1 MKNQSHGLA
10 RNLQS
15 RHIMM
20 IALGGSIGAG
30 IFKGSSDSISVA
42 GPGVVISYLIG
53 GLLLLAVMQGLAEM
67 VVHNRGAR
75 THLDLIEKSVG
86 RFAGYS
92 VGWMSWFMY
101 VVVMA
106 AEIVASAFFLQY
118 WFTDTPLWVL
128 SLIVSLVITALNLF
142 KVNVFGEVEYVLTGI
157 KVSVLALFIFL
168 GGYLLFFGTENF
180 APVGFTNLTAHEGF
194 FPLGLS
200 GIAASMLVVMFS
212 FGGSEMIGMTLAETE
227 QPEKVIPRAARGVI
241 LRILVFYALPILI
254 IVGLVPWNQISASAS
269 PFITV
274 FESVGIPYVADFM
287 NFVMLIA
294 MISAANSNMY
304 ASSRMLFAKAQDGR
318 APKFLAVLSKQKS
331 PVRAILV
338 CVLFL
343 YLGVLFA
350 FFAEE
355 QTFGYLMIIPAYTVM
370 SVWIMLLVAHLR
382 SRKTESSPQG
392 YRAFGAPVT
401 TWMALISL
409 LIIFVGVVITS
420 PVMGTVFYA
429 MVLLVITGSY
439 LLYRKES
446 DKGTQGNQ
454 QVATNN

>member
-1 MKNQSHGLA
+1 MSNQSQGLA
-10 RNLQS
+10 RHLQS

-42 GPGVVISYLIG
+42 GPGVVLSYLIG

-75 THLDLIEKSVG
+75 THLDLIEQSVG

-118 WFTDTPLWVL
+118 WFSETPLWVL
-128 SLIVSLVITALNLF
+128 SLLVSILITALNLC
-142 KVNVFGEVEYVLTGI
+142 KVNIFGEVEYILTGI
-157 KVSVLALFIFL
+157 KVSVLALFILL
-168 GGYLLFFGTENF
+168 GGYLLFFGMEGF
-180 APVGFTNLTAHEGF
+180 APVGLTNLTAQGGF
-194 FPLGLS
+194 FPLGLT

-212 FGGSEMIGMTLAETE
+212 FGGSEMIGMTLAETD

-241 LRILVFYALPILI
+241 IRILLFYALPILI

-274 FESVGIPYVADFM
+274 FESIGIPYVADFM

-382 SRKTESSPQG
+382 SGKKERRSEG
-392 YRAFGAPVT
+392 YKAVGYPVT
-401 TWMALISL
+401 TWLALISL
-409 LIIFVGVVITS
+409 LIIFIGIVITS
-420 PVMGTVFYA
+420 PVMGTAFFA
-429 MVLLVITGSY
+429 LVLLVNTGSY
-439 LLYRKES
+439 LLYRRES
-446 DKGTQGNQ
+446 GRSTEINES
-454 QVATNN
+454 VVTNN